1 MSKLKLRLH
10 SRDKT
15 KSFIEPIKMKCVFTT
30 EFSIRVIFSDE
41 AMTEIQAIDPSGGP
55 MISVGS
61 KIEETGLTVTAIYY
75 DDKKRLI
82 IEMEK

>member
-15 KSFIEPIKMKCVFTT
+15 KSFIEPIKMKCIFTT
-30 EFSIRVIFSDE
+30 EFSVRVIYSDE
-41 AMTEIQAIDPSGGP
+41 AKTEIQAIDPSGGP
-55 MISVGS
+55 MISIGS

-75 DDKKRLI
+75 DDNKRLI